1 MTGHRQRHVLTWRRQ
16 PENTQQT
23 RDAWSDKWRRK
34 IAPLFMIARWNVERM
49 TSDRSLD
56 VLTGV
61 QLVDE
66 SFRVRSVAAFLE
78 EVG

>member
-1 MTGHRQRHVLTWRRQ
+1 
-16 PENTQQT
+16 
-23 RDAWSDKWRRK
+23 
-34 IAPLFMIARWNVERM
+34 MIARWNVERM

-66 SFRVRSVAAFLE
+66 SFRVRSVTVFLE